1 MFHCKSMNIHD
12 YNLDKCK
19 KKCKFTQYPRKNK
32 IFFINA
38 TFFVGSLSNSVSRT
52 RHMIKVVTSP
62 IKFIYQQ
69 SSQFPKDFSKD

>member
-19 KKCKFTQYPRKNK
+19 KSVNLHNIHVKTKYFSLMQL
-32 IFFINA
+32 
-38 TFFVGSLSNSVSRT
+38 FFVGSLSNSVSRT
-52 RHMIKVVTSP
+52 RHMIKLVTSP

-69 SSQFPKDFSKD
+69 SSQSPKDFSKD